1 VGPEGTEIIGSDGA
15 ALVPSGEDPLPTATA
30 TKLAEDFAGE
40 SIPIDVDESGAGSC
54 EHETADSFRVKK

>member
-1 VGPEGTEIIGSDGA
+1 LA
-15 ALVPSGEDPLPTATA
+15 PSGEDPLPTATA

-54 EHETADSFRVKK
+54 EHGTADSFRVKK